1 MSRNTFR
8 FAFLAVCSVL
18 ALAVL
23 AGCGDGDKSD
33 PKTYA
38 PDKPLG
44 EAKAV
49 FVEMDRPL
57 VQREQQ
63 IVESLAKFVDAVRAE
78 RWKEVCRTYF
88 TAKAQVK
95 YGGDKQCA
103 ANIAKFARDFEGL
116 SMRVLGFQHVEA
128 GSRIAVNT
136 QSRGTPVMHKE
147 FYDMAPGEKGG
158 WKIQPTPPP
167 KTGLGG

>member
-8 FAFLAVCSVL
+8 LAFLAICSVL

-23 AGCGDGDKSD
+23 AGCGNDNKSD

-49 FVEMDRPL
+49 FVVMDRPL
-57 VQREQQ
+57 VQREQE
-63 IVESLAKFVDAVRAE
+63 IVESLANFVDAVRAE
-78 RWKEVCRTYF
+78 RWKDVCGTYF
-88 TAKAQVK
+88 TAKAQAK
-95 YGGDKQCA
+95 YGGDRSCA
-103 ANIAKFARDFEGL
+103 ANIAKFASDFDGL

-128 GSRIAVNT
+128 GSRIAVNI

-147 FYDMAPGEKGG
+147 FYDLAPGDKGT
-158 WKIQPTPPP
+158 WKIQPIPPP
-167 KTGLGG
+167 KPNLG